1 MKKLGLGV
9 WAALA
14 SLIILVLAVFG
25 VVIVGGGS
33 TINNTSDQTS
43 VSQNQTLAIKVVS
56 AASLEKD
63 YNYDFNLQNTDS
75 LLTVFNT
82 LDSSSDEFSVE
93 YADFSFGKMITTVNG
108 YTTKDNEFW
117 NIKINGADAQVGI
130 SELKIAPGD
139 KVELIL
145 TSF

>member
-63 YNYDFNLQNTDS
+63 YSYDFNLQNTDS

-93 YADFSFGKMITTVNG
+93 YTDFSFGKMITTVNG

>member
-56 AASLEKD
+56 AASMEKD
-63 YNYDFNLQNTDS
+63 YSYDFNLQNTDS

-82 LDSSSDEFSVE
+82 LDS
-93 YADFSFGKMITTVNG
+93 
-108 YTTKDNEFW
+108 
-117 NIKINGADAQVGI
+117 I
-130 SELKIAPGD
+130 S
-139 KVELIL
+139 
-145 TSF
+145 